1 MEYLVLGFF
10 TGLSLILAIGAQNI
24 FVIEQG
30 LKKQNVFLVCLVCSL
45 SDLLLIFSG
54 ILLFHFFYQYFNL
67 FVELV
72 LNISLIIF
80 LIHFIYSKIKSLK
93 ININFKS
100 EFKEISSSEILL
112 KTLGFTYLN
121 AHVYSD
127 TVFFLGNFSKN
138 FLFDEK
144 IYFGIGAS
152 IASFIFFFLIG
163 YLSAYF
169 SRYAQ
174 SKKIWKNINIF
185 IIVFM
190 TFLTI
195 YIIKEII
202 FCNIILYLYYN

>member
-30 LKKQNVFLVCLVCSL
+30 LKKQHVFLVCLVCSL

-54 ILLFHFFYQYFNL
+54 ILLFHFFHQFFNL

-80 LIHFIYSKIKSLK
+80 LIYFIYSKIKSLK
-93 ININFKS
+93 IDVNFNS
-100 EFKEISSSEILL
+100 EFKDISSSEILL

-152 IASFIFFFLIG
+152 IASFIFFFLLG
-163 YLSAYF
+163 YLSVYF
-169 SRYAQ
+169 SKYAQ
-174 SKKIWKNINIF
+174 NDKTWKYINIF
-185 IIVFM
+185 IIGFM
-190 TFLTI
+190 SLLTI
-195 YIIKEII
+195 YIVKETVY
-202 FCNIILYLYYN
+202 FL

>member
-30 LKKQNVFLVCLVCSL
+30 LKKQHVFLVCLVCSL

-54 ILLFHFFYQYFNL
+54 ILLFHFFHQYFNL

-80 LIHFIYSKIKSLK
+80 LIYFVYSKIKSLK
-93 ININFKS
+93 IDVNFNS
-100 EFKEISSSEILL
+100 EFKDISSSEILL

-144 IYFGIGAS
+144 IYFGVGAS
-152 IASFIFFFLIG
+152 IASFIFFFLLG
-163 YLSAYF
+163 YLSVYF
-169 SRYAQ
+169 SKYAQ
-174 SKKIWKNINIF
+174 SDTTWKYINIF
-185 IIVFM
+185 IIGFM
-190 TFLTI
+190 SLLTI
-195 YIIKEII
+195 YIVKETVY
-202 FCNIILYLYYN
+202 FL

>member
-30 LKKQNVFLVCLVCSL
+30 LKKQYVFLVCLICSL

-54 ILLFHFFYQYFNL
+54 ILLFHFFHQYFNL

-80 LIHFIYSKIKSLK
+80 LIYFIYSKIKSLK
-93 ININFKS
+93 INVNFNS
-100 EFKEISSSEILL
+100 ELKDISSSQILL

-144 IYFGIGAS
+144 IYFGMGAS
-152 IASFIFFFLIG
+152 IASFIFFFLLG
-163 YLSAYF
+163 YLSVYF
-169 SRYAQ
+169 SKYAQ
-174 SKKIWKNINIF
+174 DNKTWKYINIF
-185 IIVFM
+185 IISFM
-190 TFLTI
+190 SFLTI
-195 YIIKEII
+195 YIVKET
-202 FCNIILYLYYN
+202 LYFL